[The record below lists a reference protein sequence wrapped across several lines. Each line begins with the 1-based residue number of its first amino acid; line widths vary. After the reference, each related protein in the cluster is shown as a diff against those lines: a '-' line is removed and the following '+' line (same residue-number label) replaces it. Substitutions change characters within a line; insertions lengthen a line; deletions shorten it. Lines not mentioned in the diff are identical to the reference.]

1 MLKYTLKRL
10 LHSIPLI
17 IAIIIIS
24 FFIVHWMPGDPIVTM
39 LGDKAPEEQI
49 IRMRNELNLDKPLFE
64 QFQIWVNEIIHMNF
78 GKSIM
83 WKEPVLEIVKNR
95 IEPTFLLAFIGII
108 ISVLLGI
115 PLGITSAKT
124 HGKFAEKILS
134 ILSLLS
140 ISLPAFWI
148 AIVMIQ
154 IFGVKFQIFPVAGYH
169 AVADSGFL
177 IALKDLMLPGLVLGI
192 MHSGQIGRMT
202 KASMLEIM
210 EYDYLRTA
218 RANGISEH
226 KVLNYYAFKNALPYI
241 TVVIGFSFA
250 ALLAGAVVIEQIF
263 NIPGIGNL
271 TITAILNRDYPI
283 IQVMLLFIAIIFIV
297 VNIITDIVCAFIN
310 PKARYE
316 NE

>member
-1 MLKYTLKRL
+1 M
-10 LHSIPLI
+10 
-17 IAIIIIS
+17 
-24 FFIVHWMPGDPIVTM
+24 
-39 LGDKAPEEQI
+39 
-49 IRMRNELNLDKPLFE
+49 
-64 QFQIWVNEIIHMNF
+64 
-78 GKSIM
+78 
-83 WKEPVLEIVKNR
+83 
-95 IEPTFLLAFIGII
+95 
-108 ISVLLGI
+108 LGI

-226 KVLNYYAFKNALPYI
+226 KVLNYYAFKNALPSI

-283 IQVMLLFIAIIFIV
+283 IQVMLLFIAYFYSSKY
-297 VNIITDIVCAFIN
+297 NN
-310 PKARYE
+310 RYRMCIYQSKSKV
-316 NE
+316 

>member
-226 KVLNYYAFKNALPYI
+226 KVLNYYAFKNALPSI

-271 TITAILNRDYPI
+271 TITAILNRD
-283 IQVMLLFIAIIFIV
+283 
-297 VNIITDIVCAFIN
+297 
-310 PKARYE
+310 
-316 NE
+316 

>member
-226 KVLNYYAFKNALPYI
+226 KVLNYYAFKNALPSI

-310 PKARYE
+310 PKARYGK
-316 NE
+316 

>member
-226 KVLNYYAFKNALPYI
+226 KVLNYYAFKNALPSI

-297 VNIITDIVCAFIN
+297 VNIITDSVCAFIN
-310 PKARYE
+310 PKARYG